1 MSQRRPKVVG
11 FCCERHGVDAM
22 VLSTRTG
29 KSFDVSV
36 RLVQVPCSGR
46 VDGIHILKALEDGAD
61 AVFVLGCLE
70 KNCYYDTGS
79 IEGRKRVNYVK
90 STLAEV
96 GVEPERVE
104 MFNTSSSNAWKFP
117 EVVAKMVEVA
127 TRLGPIGGKGG
138 EQK

>member
-1 MSQRRPKVVG
+1 MHERKAKVVG
-11 FCCERHGVDAM
+11 FCCERHGADAM
-22 VLSTRTG
+22 VLSVRMG
-29 KSFDVSV
+29 KTYDASV

-79 IEGRKRVNYVK
+79 VEGRKRVNYVK
-90 STLAEV
+90 SMLAEV

-117 EVVAKMVEVA
+117 DVVARMVEVA
-127 TRLGPIGGKGG
+127 KRLGPIGAKGG
-138 EQK
+138 GKQ